1 MLLKKSILALA
12 ICSAIGL
19 TAPAYVCAQA
29 IQATGK
35 TEVDI
40 KGFKDLL
47 AARAA
52 GRKVAER
59 DAIKAALKLKLN
71 IDASNPKVEAA
82 LEDFVKNFAN
92 NLKSTFRT
100 ESDILTVTTVL
111 SVDSAELV
119 DMARSLGLQD
129 TNVMESASVVFIIDE
144 YWGIATH
151 LDPSQPLVS
160 ETEVFQDKSSFSD
173 TSAQASSSSFSDTSA
188 KGSASASDSTSLS
201 ASSKESSALA
211 ASSKQ
216 SSALAASSKQSS
228 AMAASSKESSA
239 IAASEKSAV
248 NASSASAVK
257 GSDSAAIA
265 VQGQSGSGAASRQTQ
280 VSGAQSQNLAAS
292 KSTAVAASSAADN
305 RVAASTASDNR
316 VAASTASDSRVA
328 ASSAS
333 DQRLATASSS
343 ASASSFDKQNVN
355 AQSSSSDVK
364 NIQQQKDVTIVK
376 TKTVFPDVSNAK
388 PSDAQAAMI
397 SQRLAQVVKQYG
409 IEYTPERDLRE
420 TGKGK
425 MLIAEIEAQRR
436 WDEYTAKVGKNP
448 FNAKFVV
455 YGTSVMNAEGKSDS
469 GQTICTGTLKLES
482 FSVDTGRGLVS
493 ATLNKGAQG
502 TSDQNCRSNL
512 STALA
517 TELAQTIGNA
527 ATRELQLVATQGK
540 SYTVTLFSLTAISR
554 RVGGPF
560 EDLLKSIG
568 NVRDDKRT
576 DSARVYTVSYKGAD
590 FARRLEK
597 VLDDM
602 GDAGKAGE
610 VANRGNRYVVCLEGK
625 CPSEY

>member
-12 ICSAIGL
+12 ICSAVGL

-119 DMARSLGLQD
+119 DMARSMGLQD

-188 KGSASASDSTSLS
+188 KGSKSASDSSSLS
-201 ASSKESSALA
+201 ASSKE
-211 ASSKQ
+211 

-305 RVAASTASDNR
+305 RVAASS
-316 VAASTASDSRVA
+316 ASDSRVA

-333 DQRLATASSS
+333 DQRVAAASSS

-560 EDLLKSIG
+560 EDLLKAIG
-568 NVRDDKRT
+568 SVRDDKRT
-576 DSARVYTVSYKGAD
+576 DSARVYTVSYKGGD

-597 VLDDM
+597 LLDDM

>member
-12 ICSAIGL
+12 ICSAVGL

-35 TEVDI
+35 TEVDV

-188 KGSASASDSTSLS
+188 KGSKSASDSSSLS

-216 SSALAASSKQSS
+216 SQ

-257 GSDSAAIA
+257 GSDSVAIA
-265 VQGQSGSGAASRQTQ
+265 VQGQSGSAAGSRQTQ

-292 KSTAVAASSAADN
+292 KSTAVAASA
-305 RVAASTASDNR
+305 ASDNR
-316 VAASTASDSRVA
+316 VAASSASDSRVA

-333 DQRLATASSS
+333 DQRLTTASSS